1 MSITTETRNK
11 TLELIAAKLGVSIGQ
26 VEAEINKDAVDD
38 AVQVEI
44 NAVTIYIRQEKAKE
58 ANQYKPTGAELRAA
72 LEAKKPEPE
81 P

>member
-11 TLELIAAKLGVSIGQ
+11 TLELIAAKLGVSTDK
-26 VEAEINKDAVDD
+26 VEAEINKDAIDD

-44 NAVTIYIRQEKAKE
+44 DAVTLHIRQQKAKD
-58 ANQYKPTGAELRAA
+58 AHQYKPSGAELREA
-72 LEAKKPEPE
+72 LEAKKPKPE